1 MEAIR
6 SAGLVDVEIAW
17 RGQVFAGARG
27 ERKALKFGTE
37 GATIR
42 ARKP

>member
-6 SAGLVDVEIAW
+6 SAGLVDVEIPW
-17 RGQVFAGARG
+17 RGHVFAGARG
-27 ERKALKFGTE
+27 ERKAVKFGTE
-37 GATIR
+37 GANIR

>member
-6 SAGLVDVEIAW
+6 SVGLVDVEIAW
-17 RGQVFAGARG
+17 RGHVFAGATG
-27 ERKALKFGTE
+27 ERKAVKFGTE